1 MTRSYATHYLGADSM
16 SPEGTGVGA
25 RLELSSIWSIGS
37 GRDSR
42 NNNNQR
48 QRSQTWSMEITD
60 ISVLPIM
67 HERRCG
73 QGEG

>member
-37 GRDSR
+37 GTDSR
-42 NNNNQR
+42 NNNQR
-48 QRSQTWSMEITD
+48 QRSMEKTD
-60 ISVLPIM
+60 ISVLLFM
-67 HERRCG
+67 HEWRCG